1 MALQPG
7 SEYFD
12 LSDYVGV
19 LRRRWALIVA
29 FTFVGLVLGGA
40 YYYVTPKAYAAT
52 VLVQVNALPSNANQ
66 LGGRTGGPVN
76 MDNEAQIV
84 VSATVTNIVRAKL
97 HSPLGVN
104 AMAKQVHVAVPPN
117 TTYPADHLHHHLRR
131 PGRAVRQR
139 VRQGIPV

>member
-29 FTFVGLVLGGA
+29 FTLIGLVLGGA
-40 YYYVTPKAYAAT
+40 YYYVTPQEVRGDASWSRST
-52 VLVQVNALPSNANQ
+52 RCHRTRTQ

-84 VSATVTNIVRAKL
+84 VSATVASIVQGEAEE
-97 HSPLGVN
+97 
-104 AMAKQVHVAVPPN
+104 
-117 TTYPADHLHHHLRR
+117 PAL
-131 PGRAVRQR
+131 A
-139 VRQGIPV
+139 

>member
-29 FTFVGLVLGGA
+29 FTLIGLVLGGA
-40 YYYVTPKAYAAT
+40 YYYVTPRAYAAT

-66 LGGRTGGPVN
+66 LWRPDRRSGEHGQRGSDRG
-76 MDNEAQIV
+76 
-84 VSATVTNIVRAKL
+84 
-97 HSPLGVN
+97 LG
-104 AMAKQVHVAVPPN
+104 HW
-117 TTYPADHLHHHLRR
+117 
-131 PGRAVRQR
+131 
-139 VRQGIPV
+139 